1 MDRLHL
7 KVPTLSELSYRQK
20 ILADPE
26 TMNYNKGFDIED
38 SSYDKSTGC
47 IDFKQSKW
55 DKWSSYWTGNKPQT
69 YYAYIVRNEDSCFVG
84 EVNIHK
90 NINENPYEMGIAME
104 EQFRGKGYSK
114 EALSLLLQVAFEEY
128 GAKAIHNNFSTNND
142 AAFKTHLRVGFKFV
156 GKKDGYF
163 DLLITDEDYALSVI
177 K

>member
-7 KVPTLSELSYRQK
+7 KVPIQEELSYRQR

-26 TMNYNKGFDIED
+26 TMSYNMGFDIKD

-47 IDFKQSKW
+47 IDFEQSKW
-55 DKWSSYWTGNKPQT
+55 GEWYSYWVDNKPQA
-69 YYAYIVRNEDSCFVG
+69 YYAYIVRNEDCCCMG

-90 NINENPYEMGIAME
+90 SQNENLYEMGIVME

-114 EALSLLLQVAFEEY
+114 EALALLLQVAFEEY
-128 GAKAIHNNFSTNND
+128 GAKAIHNNFSTDND
-142 AAFKTHLRVGFKFV
+142 AAYKTHLAVGFKYI
-156 GKKDGYF
+156 GKKDSYF
-163 DLLITDEDYALSVI
+163 DLVITDEDYALGKI